1 MWTTL
6 SSGMDIGE
14 ITRVSASRLVGT
26 RKATKVDE
34 MKNSAA
40 EYVDIR

>member
-14 ITRVSASRLVGT
+14 IIQVSTSRLVGT
-26 RKATKVDE
+26 RKAMKVE
-34 MKNSAA
+34 KMKISAT

>member
-1 MWTTL
+1 
-6 SSGMDIGE
+6 MDIGE
-14 ITRVSASRLVGT
+14 IIQVSASRLVGT
-26 RKATKVDE
+26 RKAMKVDE